1 MRPFLILITLLLS
14 YHAGFG
20 KELKPLSVYEASL
33 QSYYQAAWKAGREE
47 LKDLKKKPFWNYVP
61 DVGFGWGL
69 PIINWR
75 LSNIFQYRRDKYQL
89 ERKLMSLGM
98 KMELEMNQQ
107 LQVLGVEYEKLGL
120 EKEKIKVA
128 EEKYKIEEAIY
139 TIGVECCQ
147 KRECTPEQCRK
158 KDLERFEGWEKI
170 RLMKI
175 DYDISVLEIEKLSHF
190 GQKTVKL

>member
-1 MRPFLILITLLLS
+1 MKKIVFVLVIFLTSFDGIGRELRPLV
-14 YHAGFG
+14 
-20 KELKPLSVYEASL
+20 VYEATL
-33 QSYYQAAWKAGREE
+33 QSYYQSAWKAGREE
-47 LKDLKKKPFWNYVP
+47 FKDLNRKPFWDYVP

-75 LSNIFQYRRDKYQL
+75 LSNIFQYRRDKYL
-89 ERKLMSLGM
+89 MERKLKSLDM
-98 KMELEMNQQ
+98 KMELEMNKQ
-107 LQVLGVEYEKLGL
+107 LQVLGLEYEKLIL

-158 KDLERFEGWEKI
+158 KDLERFESSERI

-175 DYDISVLEIEKLSHF
+175 DFEILILELEKLSHF
-190 GQKTVKL
+190 GLKTVKL